1 MKIMYYILKL
11 EGNHLK
17 LWNPAKRS
25 FLEER
30 VMPYHSYQL
39 VYRIWKRL
47 IGGQYNSK
55 WVKIVK
61 VETFDKLCQDF
72 IFQPKV
78 SYGRGIIRGENFNDK
93 GEIRGANYND
103 RGHTEVGDIGWM
115 KYTDKL
121 YNNTTRDIE
130 VRPSR

>member
-1 MKIMYYILKL
+1 MYYILKL

-30 VMPYHSYQL
+30 VSPYFSYEL
-39 VYRIWKRL
+39 AHRVWKRL
-47 IGGQYNSK
+47 TVNSRRYNPSF
-55 WVKIVK
+55 VK
-61 VETFDKLCQDF
+61 VVKVTTFIKLCEDF
-72 IFQPKV
+72 IFEPKT
-78 SYGRGIIRGENFNDK
+78 SYGRGIIRGENHNDK

-103 RGHTEVGDIGWM
+103 RGHTEVGEVGWM

-121 YNNTTRDIE
+121 YNNDTLDVE